1 MISTFICEETHSKS
15 LKVRRDV
22 DLLFLTLEGS
32 GFEKQDFHLG
42 LEELHSLIG
51 HLLKIQK
58 EIRDESNKQ
67 PLSKSEVWKAEYK
80 KFKDTN
86 PQKTK

>member
-32 GFEKQDFHLG
+32 GFEKKDFYLG

-67 PLSKSEVWKAEYK
+67 SLSKSEVWKAEFK
-80 KFKDTN
+80 KFKDN
-86 PQKTK
+86 NLKDIK